1 MPVIPSVFQPIRA
14 NDYQQ
19 RPFKA
24 YKRYPITSVGF
35 TTESG
40 YFRHNAL
47 YQKITPHILS
57 DTGEGAGTRIYP
69 VNSEDKTNQHVIWNA
84 IDHKYYRNNNP
95 AHAADFLDIEQ
106 QQRFLWHSASMFTA
120 PYGQVGEKIKHGT
133 FNITSSIGN
142 TVINLLDDGNGNL
155 YDPIIDSTTFASSSR
170 NFFYMPFNDM
180 YQKFNSYDDVCA
192 SAYDDIG
199 SYNGNIK
206 YQLNHVNKVAK
217 MLGDVNIVPGIEIT
231 SSNVLATPSGLAV
244 AFPLSI
250 SGTNIR
256 IPNHNKFNR
265 FGKCDDW
272 TISFWH
278 RRPVASSVD
287 TTILS
292 KWGMTDETYLDKQD
306 GIRKTRTVER
316 QPIGSTALSTSMAFI
331 TNKIRT
337 PIHIV
342 RTGTPNVE
350 LKFIACDGIN
360 AVEASSGLVP
370 ELLTLDWA
378 HVCVRNS
385 SSKLEVLVN
394 GSTGSSGT
402 WATLPEATI
411 NDADLVVGSTTS
423 VRGDGNNSQEISEL
437 RMYDYAVSD
446 QGIASLGNNN
456 YISASCYQTNVVG
469 NVFYKNG
476 QAVVSS
482 PLPKYNS
489 GSGIFG
495 NTWNLDYRG
504 THTIYENECLVRVPK
519 GQFNVTMNPTSTY
532 RPVTVG
538 EPCDPNQANMPPGEL
553 RKGLFI
559 SGTLKPYIT
568 TIGLYNDNAEMI
580 ATAKLAQPIQKNPD
594 VDMNF
599 IVRWDY

>member
-24 YKRYPITSVGF
+24 YKRYQVNSVGF
-35 TTESG
+35 TTGSG

-47 YQKITPHILS
+47 YRKVTPHILS
-57 DTGEGAGTRIYP
+57 DTGQGTGTRIYP

-95 AHAADFLDIEQ
+95 AHAADFLDIET
-106 QQRFLWHSASMFTA
+106 QQRFLWYSASMFTV

-142 TVINLLDDGNGNL
+142 TVINLLDDGAGNL

-180 YQKFNSYDDVCA
+180 YQKFNSYDD
-192 SAYDDIG
+192 IG
-199 SYNGNIK
+199 SYTGNIK
-206 YQLNHVNKVAK
+206 YQLNHVDKKATVR
-217 MLGDVNIVPGIEIT
+217 GSVTIVPGIEVT
-231 SSNVLATPSGLAV
+231 SSAVAPTPSGLAIQIP
-244 AFPLSI
+244 ATAGS
-250 SGTNIR
+250 SIR
-256 IPNHNKFNR
+256 IPHHDKFNR
-265 FGKCDDW
+265 ISDCNDW
-272 TISFWH
+272 TISLWH
-278 RRPVASSVD
+278 KRSSTV
-287 TTILS
+287 TAGCTVFS
-292 KWGMTDETYLDKQD
+292 KFAVTEESYLDKVD
-306 GIRKTRTVER
+306 GKRKTRTKELND
-316 QPIGSTALSTSMAFI
+316 QAIFPNINTAWDGSQAGHPL
-331 TNKIRT
+331 IRMPFHLACSSAADNT
-337 PIHIV
+337 IV
-342 RTGTPNVE
+342 AYKFSACNGT
-350 LKFIACDGIN
+350 
-360 AVEASSGLVP
+360 
-370 ELLTLDWA
+370 ELLTLSSGGHTTSRDWD
-378 HVCVRNS
+378 HVCIRNIGNNT
-385 SSKLEVLVN
+385 EIFVN
-394 GSTGSSGT
+394 GNTVTGAQSGS
-402 WATLPEATI
+402 LPAFSI
-411 NDADLVVGSTTS
+411 NNADIILGNTTTG
-423 VRGDGNNSQEISEL
+423 RLDGGGDQQIAEF
-437 RMYDYAVSD
+437 RMYDYGVSTA
-446 QGIASLGNNN
+446 GIESLANNH

-469 NVFYKNG
+469 NVFYKNA

-538 EPCDPNQANMPPGEL
+538 EPCNANQSNMPPGEL
-553 RKGLFI
+553 RKSLFI

-568 TIGLYNDNAEMI
+568 TIGLYNHNAEMI